1 MLGVR
6 IDDDTERRLVAL
18 AERTHRSKSYHA
30 KEAIR
35 RYIEQ
40 EEAQE
45 RIKQDTLA
53 RWKAYQETGAGVS
66 DEAVTAW
73 LDSWGEDNEQPC
85 PVK

>member
-6 IDDDTERRLVAL
+6 IDDEMEQRLSAL
-18 AERTHRSKSYHA
+18 AERTQRSKSYHA

-45 RIKQDTLA
+45 RIKQDTLS
-53 RWKAYQETGAGVS
+53 RWETYQETGEGVS
-66 DEAVTAW
+66 DDAVMEW
-73 LDSWGEDNEQPC
+73 LDSWGEEDEKPC
-85 PVK
+85 PIK